1 MSLDTQTKLAI
12 YRHFAEA
19 GQRPSLQVVAERVRA
34 DVSSVREAY
43 VRLRAQ
49 RVLVLEPDGVSI
61 RMAPP
66 FSGVP
71 PQHVVIVNETNYFA
85 NCAWDSFGIPA
96 TLHRPGQVRS
106 RCEQSGE
113 PLSLEIG
120 LEGPQPC
127 SWLFHCL
134 VLAVKW
140 WDDIVTTCFSSGRK
154 NGFGSGAPRTVI
166 PCGRSSRWTN
176 YGRSRRPGIRHAYKT
191 TRGVLSPMR
200 CVPFSRNS
208 A

>member
-12 YRHFAEA
+12 YRQFAEI
-19 GQRPSLQVVAERVRA
+19 GQRPSLEAVAERIRA
-34 DVSSVREAY
+34 DVSSVREAD
-43 VRLRAQ
+43 VRLRTQ
-49 RVLVLEPDGVSI
+49 RVLVLEPDEVSI

-71 PQHVVIVNETNYFA
+71 TQHVVIVDETNYFA

-96 TLHRPGQVRS
+96 TLHRPGRVHS

-120 LEGPQPC
+120 LEGPPPC

-134 VLAVKW
+134 VPAAKW
-140 WDDIVTTCFSSGRK
+140 
-154 NGFGSGAPRTVI
+154 
-166 PCGRSSRWTN
+166 
-176 YGRSRRPGIRHAYKT
+176 
-191 TRGVLSPMR
+191 
-200 CVPFSRNS
+200 
-208 A
+208 